1 MKMRKSIKL
10 SCFLIAVLV
19 SLLSLT
25 GCFPSL
31 EDYEPTDTALE
42 LVGEAAF
49 TSIYNEETGYYDVYV
64 EGVATNVG
72 ELELNNCYVSFAV
85 YDSVGNLICV
95 AEDYITFIGVGDS
108 WRFAAIGA
116 TRYEPATVE
125 LIELSGYD
133 W

>member
-49 TSIYNEETGYYDVYV
+49 TSIYNEETGYY
-64 EGVATNVG
+64 EETG
-72 ELELNNCYVSFAV
+72 EVIEREYCFYENL
-85 YDSVGNLICV
+85 SVPLQFYTTVN
-95 AEDYITFIGVGDS
+95 GVGDFYLTAS
-108 WRFAAIGA
+108 RVRKLMNDIMK
-116 TRYEPATVE
+116 
-125 LIELSGYD
+125 LYD
-133 W
+133 PKTPIDYGSLN